1 MTITVVNIVAG
12 PFLATGAEQTLPFGF
27 KVFTP
32 SEVEV
37 VTGVGSGQVEVDPDL
52 YTVTRNMGLDGQVAE
67 GGSILLSAGA
77 VTAGAQIRAIAKP
90 KMTQEQTYSDTS
102 SRLKNLNEGL
112 DRSAL
117 RALRAAYDGALEGAG
132 ADILD
137 AARIAGGEA
146 AVEAVD
152 DVLPGYIEP
161 LAEKTFGNVVPAVG
175 RAALGV
181 SPPADV
187 IVDGLIYDDP
197 SKAAQNLAK
206 LRAAQDGLP
215 NGAITN
221 VVIPEAKGVLYV
233 SGNVLNSLTKLAR
246 WVVPNGVT
254 LSGGDLY
261 VDNKKFW
268 DGSVPFEITTN
279 RAGTG
284 TYEATYRVRNHEDA
298 STGPASGDR
307 FYYKKSGLSTTG
319 FNIAKTTLADF
330 RNLNGGVGLNDWRL
344 TVSQPKSGPD
354 DTRTFFVY
362 DSEIN
367 VVNLWADQGYERN
380 IYAMPNPVGGVFF
393 VPEAQDFV
401 EGRGGGYNVQFAFML
416 GHSGGNS
423 PATGEKMK
431 TYIGYGAAPNS
442 IAPGGG
448 LLVASGN
455 NGDTGNGGGTS
466 GKDPGFAG
474 QFWDTWD
481 TGWDFSNAIFRS
493 GIYEK
498 LPAGAKTKYGTGD
511 FVSVGAGVRTFQ
523 SGATLY
529 RETLTAGHMV
539 ESIEGQPLWKEVYG
553 FYDCPSVLGGRYCID
568 GNQVVGPALPYIAPA
583 SGAVGA
589 APTKAEF
596 DALVTSYNILL
607 FYLRRGTGHGLLM
620 DAP

>member
-161 LAEKTFGNVVPAVG
+161 LAEKTFGNVDPKVG
-175 RAALGV
+175 RTALGV
-181 SPPADV
+181 SPAPDV
-187 IVDGLIYDDP
+187 IVDGLIYNDV
-197 SKAAQNLAK
+197 SKALQNWAL
-206 LRAAQDGLP
+206 LQAAQSNLPDGV
-215 NGAITN
+215 ITN
-221 VVIPEAKGVLYV
+221 VIIPKASGTLYIAD
-233 SGNVLNSLTKLAR
+233 NILNSLTKLAR
-246 WVVPNGVT
+246 WVVPNGIT
-254 LSGGDLY
+254 LVGGDLY

-279 RAGTG
+279 RAGVG
-284 TYEATYRVRNHEDA
+284 SYQATYRVSNHEDA
-298 STGPASGDR
+298 STGPGSGDR
-307 FYYKKSGLSTTG
+307 FYYKKSGLSTNG
-319 FNIAKTTLADF
+319 FNIARTTLADF
-330 RNLNGGVGLNDWRL
+330 RNLNGGVGLCDWRL

-367 VVNLWADQGYERN
+367 VVNLYADQGYERN
-380 IYAMPNPVGGVFF
+380 IYGMANPVGGVFF

-442 IAPGGG
+442 IAAGGG

-455 NGDTGNGGGTS
+455 NGDTGNGGGAAEL
-466 GKDPGFAG
+466 DPGFTG

-481 TGWDFSNAIFRS
+481 TGWDFSNATFRS

-511 FVSVGAGVRTFQ
+511 FVSISGGVRTFQ
-523 SGATLY
+523 SGSTLY

-539 ESIEGQPLWKEVYG
+539 VSTDEVPLNFEVSG
-553 FYDCPSVLGGRYCID
+553 FFNCIGALGGGLRID
-568 GNQVVGPALPYIAPA
+568 GVQVVGPVMPYIAPA
-583 SGAVGA
+583 SGAAGA
-589 APTKAEF
+589 TPTKAEF

-607 FYLRRGTGHGLLM
+607 YYLRRGTGHGLLM